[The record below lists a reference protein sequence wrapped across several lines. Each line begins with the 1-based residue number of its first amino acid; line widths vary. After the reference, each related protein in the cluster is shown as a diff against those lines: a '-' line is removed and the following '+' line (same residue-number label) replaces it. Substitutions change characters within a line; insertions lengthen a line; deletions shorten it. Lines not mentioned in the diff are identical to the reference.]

1 MSRWVKIYIT
11 LMVIQQI
18 VPALNLMAAER
29 DPFVSILD
37 LEERQKATAKKTD
50 LSKIVLRGI
59 IWNEYKPIAIVNDEL
74 VMIGDYWQGLKVESI
89 EKDGITLKDQAES
102 FKLFIEEPL
111 PSGVESL
118 ATMKLP
124 EGDGQEGPVP
134 PAGIPPGPGE
144 ERMFPPGQGLPPGQG
159 GPGAFGPGAENQPPM
174 GIGAGPPEGLGP
186 QGESIPRASE
196 VK

>member
-1 MSRWVKIYIT
+1 MFRWVKIYIT

-18 VPALNLMAAER
+18 IPALNLMAAER

-37 LEERQKATAKKTD
+37 LEEQQKATAKKTD
-50 LSKIVLRGI
+50 LSKMVLKGI

-74 VMIGDYWQGLKVESI
+74 VMIGDYWQGLKVEAI
-89 EKDGITLKDQAES
+89 EKDSVTLKDQDES

-111 PSGVESL
+111 PSGIESL

-124 EGDGQEGPVP
+124 ESDGQEGPIP
-134 PAGIPPGPGE
+134 PAGIPGPGE
-144 ERMFPPGQGLPPGQG
+144 EKMFPPEQGLPLGQG
-159 GPGAFGPGAENQPPM
+159 GPGAFGPGVENQPPM
-174 GIGAGPPEGLGP
+174 GIGVGPPEGLGP
-186 QGESIPRASE
+186 QGEGVPPGASE